1 VKNQP
6 TDSIKL
12 HPSNM
17 KAVLV
22 LFQFMLL
29 LAMVFGL
36 LVLSDDHHSGIF
48 NGGIFCYCFMLFAVV
63 FLIWENKPLV
73 ITKDYLKMYAY
84 SNRYSVLNIR
94 RSFKLKWEEID
105 LGDDFKTGMVLI
117 NKLSNSDENIFRI
130 PFTTFAW
137 HVIKS
142 QKFVTPIK
150 TFELIQHMSKAK
162 SEKAKDQIFKQFLTF
177 GPTDEK
183 AKNFSPLLIISSQL
197 ALLAVIVKI
206 Y

>member
-12 HPSNM
+12 HPLNM

-63 FLIWENKPLV
+63 FLTWVTKPIV
-73 ITKDYLKMYAY
+73 ITKDHLNIYAY

-94 RSFKLKWEEID
+94 RSFKLKWEEIE
-105 LGDDFKTGMVLI
+105 LGDDLKTGMVLI

-130 PFTTFAW
+130 PFNRVAW
-137 HVIKS
+137 HVVKS
-142 QKFVTPIK
+142 QKFVTAIK
-150 TFELIQHMSKAK
+150 TFDLIQHMCKAQ

-183 AKNFSPLLIISSQL
+183 AKKFSPLIIISSQL
-197 ALLAVIVKI
+197 VLLAIIVKI

>member
-1 VKNQP
+1 MKIQP
-6 TDSIKL
+6 PDPITL
-12 HPSNM
+12 YPSNM

-22 LFQFMLL
+22 LFQFVLL
-29 LAMVFGL
+29 LAMVFSL

-63 FLIWENKPLV
+63 FLTWENKPLV

>member
-1 VKNQP
+1 MKNQP
-6 TDSIKL
+6 PDSITL
-12 HPSNM
+12 YPSNM

-22 LFQFMLL
+22 LFQFVLL

-63 FLIWENKPLV
+63 FLTWENKPLV

-94 RSFKLKWEEID
+94 RSFKLKWEEIELD
-105 LGDDFKTGMVLI
+105 GAGKTGMVLI
-117 NKLSNSDENIFRI
+117 NKLSNSEENIFRI
-130 PFTTFAW
+130 PFNSFAW
-137 HVIKS
+137 HVVKS
-142 QKFVTPIK
+142 QKFVTPTK
-150 TFELIQHMSKAK
+150 TFDLIQHMCKAQ

-183 AKNFSPLLIISSQL
+183 AKKFSPLLIIFSQL
-197 ALLAVIVKI
+197 VLLAVIIKI

>member
-1 VKNQP
+1 MKNQP
-6 TDSIKL
+6 PDSITL
-12 HPSNM
+12 YPSNM

-36 LVLSDDHHSGIF
+36 LVLSDDYHSGIF

-63 FLIWENKPLV
+63 FLTWENKPLV

-94 RSFKLKWEEID
+94 RSFKLKWEEIELD
-105 LGDDFKTGMVLI
+105 GAGKTGMVLI
-117 NKLSNSDENIFRI
+117 NKLSNSEENIFRI
-130 PFTTFAW
+130 PFNSFAW
-137 HVIKS
+137 HVVKS

-150 TFELIQHMSKAK
+150 TFDLIQRMSKAQ

>member
-1 VKNQP
+1 MKNQP
-6 TDSIKL
+6 PDSISL
-12 HPSNM
+12 YPSNM

-36 LVLSDDHHSGIF
+36 LVLSNDHHSGIF

-63 FLIWENKPLV
+63 FLTWENKPLV

-150 TFELIQHMSKAK
+150 TFELIQHMSKAQ
-162 SEKAKDQIFKQFLTF
+162 SEKAKDQILKQFLTF

-183 AKNFSPLLIISSQL
+183 AKKFSPLLIISSQL
-197 ALLAVIVKI
+197 VLLAVIVKI

>member
-1 VKNQP
+1 
-6 TDSIKL
+6 
-12 HPSNM
+12 M

-63 FLIWENKPLV
+63 FLTWENKPIV
-73 ITKDYLKMYAY
+73 ITKDHLKMYAY

-94 RSFKLKWEEID
+94 RSFKLKWEEIELD
-105 LGDDFKTGMVLI
+105 GAGKTGMVLI
-117 NKLSNSDENIFRI
+117 NKLSNSEENIFRI
-130 PFTTFAW
+130 PFNSFAW
-137 HVIKS
+137 HVVKS

-150 TFELIQHMSKAK
+150 TFDLIQHMCKAQ

>member
-1 VKNQP
+1 
-6 TDSIKL
+6 
-12 HPSNM
+12 M

-63 FLIWENKPLV
+63 FLTWENKPLV

-94 RSFKLKWEEID
+94 RSFKLKWEEIELD
-105 LGDDFKTGMVLI
+105 GAGKTGMVLI
-117 NKLSNSDENIFRI
+117 NKLSNSEENIFRI
-130 PFTTFAW
+130 PFNSFAW
-137 HVIKS
+137 HVVKS

-150 TFELIQHMSKAK
+150 TFDLIQRMSKAQ

>member
-1 VKNQP
+1 MKNQP

-63 FLIWENKPLV
+63 FLTWENKPLV

>member
-1 VKNQP
+1 MKNQP
-6 TDSIKL
+6 PDSITL
-12 HPSNM
+12 YPSNM

-22 LFQFMLL
+22 LFQFVLL
-29 LAMVFGL
+29 LAMVFSL

-63 FLIWENKPLV
+63 FLIWENKPIV
-73 ITKDYLKMYAY
+73 ITKDHLKAFAY

-105 LGDDFKTGMVLI
+105 LGDDFETGMVLI

-130 PFTTFAW
+130 PFTTYAW

-150 TFELIQHMSKAK
+150 TFELIQHMSKAQ
-162 SEKAKDQIFKQFLTF
+162 SEKAKDQIFQQFLTF
-177 GPTDEK
+177 GPSDEK
-183 AKNFSPLLIISSQL
+183 AKKFSPLLIISSQL
-197 ALLAVIVKI
+197 VLLAVIVKI

>member
-1 VKNQP
+1 
-6 TDSIKL
+6 
-12 HPSNM
+12 M

>member
-1 VKNQP
+1 MKNQP
-6 TDSIKL
+6 PDSITL
-12 HPSNM
+12 YPANM

-22 LFQFMLL
+22 LFQFVLL
-29 LAMVFGL
+29 LAMVFSL
-36 LVLSDDHHSGIF
+36 LVLSNDHHSGIF

-63 FLIWENKPLV
+63 FLTWENKPLV

-94 RSFKLKWEEID
+94 RSFKLKWEEIELD
-105 LGDDFKTGMVLI
+105 GAGKTGMVLI
-117 NKLSNSDENIFRI
+117 NKLSNSEENIFRI
-130 PFTTFAW
+130 PFNSFAW
-137 HVIKS
+137 HVVKS

-150 TFELIQHMSKAK
+150 TFDLIQRMSKAQ

-183 AKNFSPLLIISSQL
+183 AKKFSPLLIIFSQL

>member
-1 VKNQP
+1 
-6 TDSIKL
+6 
-12 HPSNM
+12 M

-183 AKNFSPLLIISSQL
+183 AKKFPPLLIIFSQL

>member
-1 VKNQP
+1 MKIQP
-6 TDSIKL
+6 PDPITL
-12 HPSNM
+12 YPSNM

-22 LFQFMLL
+22 LFQFVLL
-29 LAMVFGL
+29 LAMVFSL

-63 FLIWENKPLV
+63 FLTWENKPLV

-150 TFELIQHMSKAK
+150 TFELIQHMSKAQ

>member
-1 VKNQP
+1 MKNQP

-36 LVLSDDHHSGIF
+36 LVLSDDHHSSIF

>member
-1 VKNQP
+1 MKNQP
-6 TDSIKL
+6 PDSITL
-12 HPSNM
+12 YPSNM

-22 LFQFMLL
+22 LFQFVLL
-29 LAMVFGL
+29 LVMLFGL

-48 NGGIFCYCFMLFAVV
+48 NGGIFCYCFMFFAVV
-63 FLIWENKPLV
+63 FLTWENKPLV
-73 ITKDYLKMYAY
+73 ITKDHLNIYAY

-94 RSFKLKWEEID
+94 RSFKLKWEEIE
-105 LGDDFKTGMVLI
+105 LGDDLKTGMVLI

-130 PFTTFAW
+130 PFNRVAW
-137 HVIKS
+137 HVVKS
-142 QKFVTPIK
+142 QKFVTAIK
-150 TFELIQHMSKAK
+150 TFDLIQHMCKAQ

-183 AKNFSPLLIISSQL
+183 AKKFSPLLIISSQL
-197 ALLAVIVKI
+197 VLLAVIVKI

>member
-1 VKNQP
+1 MKNQP
-6 TDSIKL
+6 PDSITL
-12 HPSNM
+12 YPSNM

-94 RSFKLKWEEID
+94 RSFKLKWEEIELD
-105 LGDDFKTGMVLI
+105 GAGKTGMVLI
-117 NKLSNSDENIFRI
+117 NKLSNSEENIFRI

>member
-1 VKNQP
+1 
-6 TDSIKL
+6 
-12 HPSNM
+12 M

-22 LFQFMLL
+22 LFQFVLL
-29 LAMVFGL
+29 LAMVFSL
-36 LVLSDDHHSGIF
+36 LVLSNDHHSGIF

-63 FLIWENKPLV
+63 FLTWENKPLV

-94 RSFKLKWEEID
+94 RSFKLKWEEIE
-105 LGDDFKTGMVLI
+105 LGDDLKTGMVLI

-150 TFELIQHMSKAK
+150 TFELIQHMSKAQ

-183 AKNFSPLLIISSQL
+183 AKKFSPLLIISSQL

>member
-1 VKNQP
+1 
-6 TDSIKL
+6 
-12 HPSNM
+12 M

-63 FLIWENKPLV
+63 FLTWENKPLV

>member
-1 VKNQP
+1 MKNQP
-6 TDSIKL
+6 PDSITL
-12 HPSNM
+12 YPSNM

-63 FLIWENKPLV
+63 FLTWENKPLV

-94 RSFKLKWEEID
+94 RSFKLKWEEIELD
-105 LGDDFKTGMVLI
+105 GAGKTGMVLI
-117 NKLSNSDENIFRI
+117 NKLSNSEENIFRI
-130 PFTTFAW
+130 PFNSFAW
-137 HVIKS
+137 HVVKS

-150 TFELIQHMSKAK
+150 TFDLIQRMSKAQ

>member
-1 VKNQP
+1 
-6 TDSIKL
+6 
-12 HPSNM
+12 M

-22 LFQFMLL
+22 LFQFVLL
-29 LAMVFGL
+29 LAMVFSL
-36 LVLSDDHHSGIF
+36 LVLSNDHHPGIF

-63 FLIWENKPLV
+63 FLTWENKPIV
-73 ITKDYLKMYAY
+73 ITKDHLKMYAY

-183 AKNFSPLLIISSQL
+183 AKKFSPLLIISSQL